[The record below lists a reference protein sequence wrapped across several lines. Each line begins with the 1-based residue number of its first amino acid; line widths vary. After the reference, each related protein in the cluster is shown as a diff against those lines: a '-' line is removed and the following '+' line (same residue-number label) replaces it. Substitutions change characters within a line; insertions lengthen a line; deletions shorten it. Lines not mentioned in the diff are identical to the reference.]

1 MVSISM
7 SENGFMVYINLEVF
21 RSVPIWNLTQVFA
34 FFLQAWPEGDTFLKK
49 VENRQNFPRREYS
62 RFFKKNIEAK
72 SDFQYEE

>member
-21 RSVPIWNLTQVFA
+21 RSVPIWNLTQVFV

-49 VENRQNFPRREYS
+49 WRIGKIFQGENTPVS
-62 RFFKKNIEAK
+62 SKKHRSQI
-72 SDFQYEE
+72 